1 LKNGGYGAIS
11 RELMSRKATKKPAG
25 SALDYVCGYCLF
37 FQPQTTATGTLRSG
51 NCTYHKE
58 WIENAYRTTCSDMS
72 SHPLEEEG
80 IYRLIANNGSGWSY
94 IRRTEKLRTR
104 LFSVK

>member
-1 LKNGGYGAIS
+1 MARRI
-11 RELMSRKATKKPAG
+11 AKK

-37 FQPQTTATGTLRSG
+37 FQPQSGDNGNLKSG
-51 NCTYHKE
+51 NCAYHKE

-72 SHPLEEEG
+72 NQALSEKG
-80 IYRLIANNGSGWSY
+80 IYRLVSNSGAGWDY

-104 LFSVK
+104 LYAVK